1 VVSQRDPPLSREI
14 LISLFHR
21 CRDDGYLFVCDDDVW
36 NDVFQTKLRLVTT
49 TVEAFYVY
57 FYDPVF
63 SPTVLGVVS
72 DCLQW
77 PGEDNHHCLRRRDT
91 SAVLPSHASDFGVA
105 VSRDHPV
112 DDETDGRSSRSIMW
126 AFRVKNQVEH
136 AVALSLPLRF
146 VRAGPEG
153 GVVARNCSENQKHQ
167 VER

>member
-1 VVSQRDPPLSREI
+1 MVSQRDPPLSREI

-77 PGEDNHHCLRRRDT
+77 PGEDYPHYLRRRDA
-91 SAVLPSHASDFGVA
+91 SAALSSHASDFGVH
-105 VSRDHPV
+105 VSRHHPV
-112 DDETDGRSSRSIMW
+112 HDETGDHSSWSIR
-126 AFRVKNQVEH
+126 ASRVIPKSN
-136 AVALSLPLRF
+136 ALLLCPFPCFLS
-146 VRAGPEG
+146 GTG
-153 GVVARNCSENQKHQ
+153 GGLGVARKLLG
-167 VER
+167 